1 MDTTAL
7 ARKVLRGWQSAA
19 LVFGIG
25 VLGAG
30 SASAELLDGVKVA
43 SLEEAR
49 PAAVEEKKQPQQI
62 VARVDLSDQTM
73 TVYVGEKLSY
83 VFPVSSGRRGYG
95 TPTGRWNAEWLSPN
109 HRSRKY
115 DNAPMPWS
123 VFFYR
128 GYAVHG
134 TTAVRNL
141 GRPASH
147 GCIRLAPE
155 NAKTFF
161 KLVQANGKE
170 NTLVSIVR

>member
-43 SLEEAR
+43 SLEQAQ
-49 PAAVEEKKQPQQI
+49 PIPVEEEQQPLQV

-123 VFFYR
+123 V
-128 GYAVHG
+128 
-134 TTAVRNL
+134 
-141 GRPASH
+141 
-147 GCIRLAPE
+147 
-155 NAKTFF
+155 
-161 KLVQANGKE
+161 
-170 NTLVSIVR
+170 